1 MNLLRREPTLIISL
15 LKAALVVAVA
25 FGLPISGDQTAALLG
40 VAGAVLALGAVNR
53 QVVTPVVGLGRDLLG
68 GDRAT

>member
-25 FGLPISGDQTAALLG
+25 FGLPITGDQTAALLG

-53 QVVTPVVGLGRDLLG
+53 QVVTPVLGLGKHLLG
-68 GDRAT
+68 GGDGA